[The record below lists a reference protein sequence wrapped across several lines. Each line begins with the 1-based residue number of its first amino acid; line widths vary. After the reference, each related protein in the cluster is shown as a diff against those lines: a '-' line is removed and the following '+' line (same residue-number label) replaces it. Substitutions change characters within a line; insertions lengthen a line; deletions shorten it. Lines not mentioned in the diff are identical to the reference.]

1 MKKKGSIGTTLAMSI
16 VMKKGKEKGGSGDEK
31 MGGGG
36 KKKRSLTKDL
46 NLVLWTKSQGLVFKG
61 EKTTKKNTHT
71 TNRKYR

>member
-46 NLVLWTKSQGLVFKG
+46 NLVL
-61 EKTTKKNTHT
+61 
-71 TNRKYR
+71 